1 MLIMGTI
8 IFVIVPNNYSRCNIN
23 LSDGTNNCNLSID
36 DNKILINEAGEYYFD
51 GMTDQYSIEVT
62 SNNDITF
69 IFNNVIMENVET
81 SFNILSNVD
90 VSFIINE
97 DTKIYGNIESL
108 GNIHISGDGVLEIN
122 SDETNIKSEKNYLI
136 MEEIMRFE
144 PGVEVMWRDRKRWL
158 GLPWTFT
165 RYYLAKKEGEWV
177 KLFRHKGLLSSVIDE
192 VNIYRCFDLTLH
204 ASLADKIFGT
214 GTIKV
219 ESNDSAMPDF
229 YLMHIAN
236 PYKIRDL
243 LSNLIE
249 IERKKRR
256 VGITEFQAPQE

>member
-1 MLIMGTI
+1 M
-8 IFVIVPNNYSRCNIN
+8 
-23 LSDGTNNCNLSID
+23 
-36 DNKILINEAGEYYFD
+36 KFD
-51 GMTDQYSIEVT
+51 KDCEV
-62 SNNDITF
+62 
-69 IFNNVIMENVET
+69 VW
-81 SFNILSNVD
+81 
-90 VSFIINE
+90 
-97 DTKIYGNIESL
+97 
-108 GNIHISGDGVLEIN
+108 H
-122 SDETNIKSEKNYLI
+122 
-136 MEEIMRFE
+136 
-144 PGVEVMWRDRKRWL
+144 DRKRFMGMPL
-158 GLPWTFT
+158 SFT
-165 RYYLAKKEGEWV
+165 RYYIVKKDNEWV

-256 VGITEFQAPQE
+256 VGITEFHAPQD

>member
-1 MLIMGTI
+1 M
-8 IFVIVPNNYSRCNIN
+8 
-23 LSDGTNNCNLSID
+23 
-36 DNKILINEAGEYYFD
+36 KFD
-51 GMTDQYSIEVT
+51 KDCEV
-62 SNNDITF
+62 
-69 IFNNVIMENVET
+69 VW
-81 SFNILSNVD
+81 
-90 VSFIINE
+90 
-97 DTKIYGNIESL
+97 
-108 GNIHISGDGVLEIN
+108 H
-122 SDETNIKSEKNYLI
+122 
-136 MEEIMRFE
+136 
-144 PGVEVMWRDRKRWL
+144 DRKRFMGMPL
-158 GLPWTFT
+158 SFT
-165 RYYLAKKEGEWV
+165 RYYIVQKDNEWV

>member
-1 MLIMGTI
+1 M
-8 IFVIVPNNYSRCNIN
+8 
-23 LSDGTNNCNLSID
+23 
-36 DNKILINEAGEYYFD
+36 KFD
-51 GMTDQYSIEVT
+51 KDCEV
-62 SNNDITF
+62 
-69 IFNNVIMENVET
+69 VW
-81 SFNILSNVD
+81 
-90 VSFIINE
+90 
-97 DTKIYGNIESL
+97 
-108 GNIHISGDGVLEIN
+108 H
-122 SDETNIKSEKNYLI
+122 
-136 MEEIMRFE
+136 
-144 PGVEVMWRDRKRWL
+144 DRKRFMGMPL
-158 GLPWTFT
+158 SFT
-165 RYYLAKKEGEWV
+165 RYYIVKKDNEWV

-256 VGITEFQAPQE
+256 VGITEFQAPQD

>member
-1 MLIMGTI
+1 M
-8 IFVIVPNNYSRCNIN
+8 
-23 LSDGTNNCNLSID
+23 
-36 DNKILINEAGEYYFD
+36 KFD
-51 GMTDQYSIEVT
+51 KDCEV
-62 SNNDITF
+62 
-69 IFNNVIMENVET
+69 VW
-81 SFNILSNVD
+81 
-90 VSFIINE
+90 
-97 DTKIYGNIESL
+97 
-108 GNIHISGDGVLEIN
+108 H
-122 SDETNIKSEKNYLI
+122 
-136 MEEIMRFE
+136 
-144 PGVEVMWRDRKRWL
+144 DRKRFMGMPL
-158 GLPWTFT
+158 SFT
-165 RYYLAKKEGEWV
+165 RYYIVKKDNEWV

-192 VNIYRCFDLTLH
+192 VNLYRCFDLTLH

-256 VGITEFQAPQE
+256 VGITEFQAPQD

>member
-1 MLIMGTI
+1 M
-8 IFVIVPNNYSRCNIN
+8 
-23 LSDGTNNCNLSID
+23 
-36 DNKILINEAGEYYFD
+36 KFD
-51 GMTDQYSIEVT
+51 KDCEV
-62 SNNDITF
+62 
-69 IFNNVIMENVET
+69 VW
-81 SFNILSNVD
+81 
-90 VSFIINE
+90 
-97 DTKIYGNIESL
+97 
-108 GNIHISGDGVLEIN
+108 H
-122 SDETNIKSEKNYLI
+122 
-136 MEEIMRFE
+136 
-144 PGVEVMWRDRKRWL
+144 DRKRFMGMPL
-158 GLPWTFT
+158 SFT
-165 RYYLAKKEGEWV
+165 RYYIVKKGNEWV

>member
-1 MLIMGTI
+1 MGM
-8 IFVIVPNNYSRCNIN
+8 P
-23 LSDGTNNCNLSID
+23 LS
-36 DNKILINEAGEYYFD
+36 
-51 GMTDQYSIEVT
+51 
-62 SNNDITF
+62 
-69 IFNNVIMENVET
+69 
-81 SFNILSNVD
+81 
-90 VSFIINE
+90 
-97 DTKIYGNIESL
+97 
-108 GNIHISGDGVLEIN
+108 
-122 SDETNIKSEKNYLI
+122 
-136 MEEIMRFE
+136 
-144 PGVEVMWRDRKRWL
+144 
-158 GLPWTFT
+158 FT
-165 RYYLAKKEGEWV
+165 RYYIVKKDNEWV

-192 VNIYRCFDLTLH
+192 VNLYRCFDLTLH

-256 VGITEFQAPQE
+256 VGITEFQAPQD

>member
-1 MLIMGTI
+1 M
-8 IFVIVPNNYSRCNIN
+8 
-23 LSDGTNNCNLSID
+23 
-36 DNKILINEAGEYYFD
+36 KFD
-51 GMTDQYSIEVT
+51 KDCEV
-62 SNNDITF
+62 
-69 IFNNVIMENVET
+69 VW
-81 SFNILSNVD
+81 
-90 VSFIINE
+90 
-97 DTKIYGNIESL
+97 
-108 GNIHISGDGVLEIN
+108 H
-122 SDETNIKSEKNYLI
+122 
-136 MEEIMRFE
+136 
-144 PGVEVMWRDRKRWL
+144 DRKRFMGMPL
-158 GLPWTFT
+158 SFT
-165 RYYLAKKEGEWV
+165 RYYIVKKDNEWV

-192 VNIYRCFDLTLH
+192 VNNYRCFDLTLH